1 MIGNNDHYCLIS
13 YWYRD
18 ENAPK
23 EIEDVNAKKP
33 SDWDETEE
41 ELIADPEATKPGNL
55 QYIIRSAIFM
65 L

>member
-1 MIGNNDHYCLIS
+1 
-13 YWYRD
+13 
-18 ENAPK
+18 
-23 EIEDVNAKKP
+23 VNAKKP